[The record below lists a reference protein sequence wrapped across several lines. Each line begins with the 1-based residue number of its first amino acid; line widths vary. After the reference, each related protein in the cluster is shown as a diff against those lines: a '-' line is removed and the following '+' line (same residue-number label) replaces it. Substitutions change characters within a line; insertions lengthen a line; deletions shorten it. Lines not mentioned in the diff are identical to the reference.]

1 MINDIK
7 EYFRFNLYN
16 DNRVLV
22 NSLTDVID
30 EVSLFLDKKIY
41 PYLKE
46 HDERILIND
55 IELVCEDEKIVWRIT
70 EQNEINDKPTLIIDK
85 YNIKDM
91 FIDVEYIKEIKET
104 KTDYPKEL
112 CGFSLLSF
120 MKTIS
125 YFIYNNNPV
134 EDCLNVFDICVLAHN
149 GINNVVYEM
158 Q

>member
-30 EVSLFLDKKIY
+30 EVSLFLNKKIY
-41 PYLKE
+41 PYLEE

-55 IELVCEDEKIVWRIT
+55 IELVYEDKRFVWRIT

-85 YNIKDM
+85 YNIKDI
-91 FIDVEYIKEIKET
+91 FIDVEYIKEIKEI

-125 YFIYNNNPV
+125 YFIYNDNPV

>member
-85 YNIKDM
+85 YNIKDI
-91 FIDVEYIKEIKET
+91 FIDVEYIKEIKEI

-125 YFIYNNNPV
+125 YFIYSNNPV
-134 EDCLNVFDICVLAHN
+134 EDCLNVFDICVLSYN
-149 GINNVVYEM
+149 GTNNIVYEM

>member
-30 EVSLFLDKKIY
+30 EVSLFLCNKIY

-46 HDERILIND
+46 RDERILIND
-55 IELVCEDEKIVWRIT
+55 IELVYEDGKFVWRIT

-104 KTDYPKEL
+104 KADYPKEL

-125 YFIYNNNPV
+125 YFVYNDNPV
-134 EDCLNVFDICVLAHN
+134 EDCLNVFDICVLSYN
-149 GINNVVYEM
+149 GTNNVVYEM

>member
-46 HDERILIND
+46 HDERIIIND

-134 EDCLNVFDICVLAHN
+134 EDCLNVFDICVLSYN
-149 GINNVVYEM
+149 GTNNIVYEM

>member
-30 EVSLFLDKKIY
+30 EVSLFLNKKIY

-70 EQNEINDKPTLIIDK
+70 EQNEINDKPTLVIDK
-85 YNIKDM
+85 YNIKDI

-125 YFIYNNNPV
+125 YFIYNDNPV
-134 EDCLNVFDICVLAHN
+134 EDCLNVFDICVLSYN
-149 GINNVVYEM
+149 GINNIVYEM

>member
-134 EDCLNVFDICVLAHN
+134 EDCLNVFDICVLSYN
-149 GINNVVYEM
+149 GTNNIVYEM

>member
-85 YNIKDM
+85 YNIKDI

-134 EDCLNVFDICVLAHN
+134 EDCLNVFDICVLSYN
-149 GINNVVYEM
+149 GTNNIVYEM

>member
-70 EQNEINDKPTLIIDK
+70 EQNEINDKPTLVIDK
-85 YNIKDM
+85 YNIKDI

-125 YFIYNNNPV
+125 YFIYNDNPV
-134 EDCLNVFDICVLAHN
+134 EDCLNVFDICVLSYN
-149 GINNVVYEM
+149 GINNIVYEM